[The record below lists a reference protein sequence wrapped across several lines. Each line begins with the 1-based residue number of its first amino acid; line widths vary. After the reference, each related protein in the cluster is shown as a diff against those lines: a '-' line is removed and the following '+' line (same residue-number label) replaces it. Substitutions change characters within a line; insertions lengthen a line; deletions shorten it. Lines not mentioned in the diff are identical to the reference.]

1 MVDHAPR
8 TNPAPDPPGPAGREL
23 RRLGWF
29 LALGVVGL
37 AALLTGLA
45 WDAIL
50 HARDPELAHR
60 EGLFTLRN
68 PGHLLLFTGVAGVAA
83 GTVGAAL
90 ARLDLA
96 AAGVRPAR
104 WARAALA
111 GGAVLATSLSL
122 ATMGWAAAIEVRHGG
137 PGHTDHVHDAAV
149 APGHEHGDDHAPCRP
164 TPAERAAAG
173 RLVAATR
180 AAVGGLDLRAA
191 LAAGYVPT
199 HRAPEPIKHYFNPS
213 WMRDGRVLDPAR
225 PEGLM
230 FAATNRGPVLV
241 AAVYLADRPGAPGPA
256 VGGCLT
262 RWHTHTNL
270 CFADPGRFQIT
281 GLRPPGGSCP
291 PRHVAWDPPAMLHV
305 WRVDVPGGAFARHA
319 APEAALRGLDAAP
332 AR

>member
-1 MVDHAPR
+1 VEIRYRVVAYGGNPAACPGVFTAIDGFARSATGDQRAVSATVPGASAHQEVVRMVDRAPR
-8 TNPAPDPPGPAGREL
+8 TTPASGLSAPASREL

-90 ARLDLA
+90 AKLDLA
-96 AAGVRPAR
+96 AAWGRPAR
-104 WARAALA
+104 RARAALT

-122 ATMGWAAAIEVRHGG
+122 ATMGWAAAIEIRHGG
-137 PGHTDHVHDAAV
+137 PGHTDHVHSAGV

-164 TPAERAAAG
+164 TPAERAAAS
-173 RLVAATR
+173 RLAATTR
-180 AAVGGLDLRAA
+180 AAVRRLDLPAA

-230 FAATNRGPVLV
+230 FAATSRGRCWSP
-241 AAVYLADRPGAPGPA
+241 PSTWQNGPA
-256 VGGCLT
+256 C
-262 RWHTHTNL
+262 R
-270 CFADPGRFQIT
+270 GR
-281 GLRPPGGSCP
+281 PS
-291 PRHVAWDPPAMLHV
+291 
-305 WRVDVPGGAFARHA
+305 A
-319 APEAALRGLDAAP
+319 AA
-332 AR
+332 